1 MAVIRSCIALMSV
14 GVLAVGCSSANGN
27 EAAPAPEAQAAAPA
41 GHPCGLLTA
50 ADVQN
55 VFPKAGP
62 GKVESRLEQY
72 GMFTCV
78 WDHPGGT
85 FTAQMQKDATAAPGD
100 EIRSRAS
107 GFIDPTK
114 PAARSNVR
122 YETLAGVGDSAV
134 AAVERADT
142 QTGIVTSFALL
153 VVRRGGRQ
161 VVFQSTQLAD
171 RDRGVAL
178 KALEELGK
186 AAAGRL

>member
-1 MAVIRSCIALMSV
+1 MALIRSCVAMMSV
-14 GVLAVGCSSANGN
+14 GVLVMGCFSASGS
-27 EAAPAPEAQAAAPA
+27 EAAPALEAQATSA

-50 ADVQN
+50 ADVQK
-55 VFPKAGP
+55 VFPKSGP
-62 GKVESRLEQY
+62 GKVEPRLEQY

-85 FTAQMQKDATAAPGD
+85 FTAQIQKDATAAPGD

-114 PAARSNVR
+114 RSARSNVR
-122 YETLAGVGDSAV
+122 YETLSGVGDSAV

-142 QTGIVTSFALL
+142 QTGITTSFALL

-171 RDRGVAL
+171 RDRAAAL
-178 KALEELGK
+178 KALAELGK
-186 AAAGRL
+186 AAATRL